1 MFNAGQNFNHVV
13 QDKRDEHHVLVTS
26 GEFALLNTGSGFK
39 IDILSFEV
47 YATLENLE
55 LYMQVVKFWVKR

>member
-26 GEFALLNTGSGFK
+26 GKFTFLNTGFGFK
-39 IDILSFEV
+39 IDKLLIFG
-47 YATLENLE
+47 
-55 LYMQVVKFWVKR
+55 